1 MRCLDII
8 SLKQRYKDRI
18 TNIIAEL
25 NTSIQAGEIEMSD
38 VIRDAPPLILLMES
52 AFEQLKIIV
61 SDYQFESKEEEIHF
75 FKFTKPI
82 LFSKLIYY
90 RKLYYLELK
99 RPIGC
104 YNKIRSFLEKEQY
117 RINYFFE
124 KNADFIQYY
133 RSGKTVLD
141 EYYFLRGRGEFEL
154 NLECFYFERDPK
166 FSTNFDF
173 KVAKLLAGDMMVAYI
188 NSEYARLIQE
198 ENNTESI
205 NGIRS
210 NEKWTD
216 KKNSLGEIIYG
227 IDTLASV
234 NNGNIE
240 IKVLAAM
247 FGKMFNIDMGDI
259 YRIYLEI
266 RERKGDRTVYLRK
279 MIDALNK
286 RMDDADSRN

>member
-1 MRCLDII
+1 M
-8 SLKQRYKDRI
+8 KDRI
-18 TNIIAEL
+18 ASIISEL
-25 NTSIQAGEIEMSD
+25 NISIQAGEIEMLD
-38 VIRDAPPLILLMES
+38 IIRDVPPLILLMEN
-52 AFEQLKIIV
+52 AFEKLKTLV
-61 SDYQFESKEEEIHF
+61 SDYQFESKEDEIYF
-75 FKFTKPI
+75 FKYTKPI
-82 LFSKLIYY
+82 VFSKLIYY

-104 YNKIRSFLEKEQY
+104 YQKIRDFLGIEQC

-124 KNADFIQYY
+124 KNADFVQYY
-133 RSGKTVLD
+133 RSGKMVLD

-188 NSEYARLIQE
+188 NTEYARLIQE
-198 ENNTESI
+198 ESNIESI
-205 NGIRS
+205 KGIRS

-216 KKNSLGEIIYG
+216 KKNALGEIIYG
-227 IDTLASV
+227 IDTLGSV

-247 FGKMFNIDMGDI
+247 FGKMFNIDMSDI

-266 RERKGDRTVYLRK
+266 RGRKGDRTVYLRK